1 MNILHSISI
10 GTILMKN
17 QNKDLKRTHFTR
29 RKFLQTAAITTT
41 AAMLPSLTG
50 VAALP
55 DGNVSGLKFEVLP
68 KRRLGRTNRMVSC
81 IGFGGGSRYCNWVA
95 DEDTLQKHIDHAIKL
110 GITYFDSARS
120 YGNGLAEERYGK
132 FLTPKY
138 RDQIFLNSKTME
150 RTYDGVMKEIEIS
163 LKTLKTEYLDLYCM
177 HSIDSVKDVDV
188 LLSPS
193 GGYKAFL
200 KLKNEGVVKNIGFS
214 FHKWNDASR
223 KSFNE
228 FDVDAILCVINA
240 SKYNGNE
247 DGLLPLAAK
256 RDVGII
262 AIKIMGQNALIG
274 NVSGDD
280 LLRYGLSL
288 PISVANVGM
297 DGFSPLE
304 SCVEVGKEPFLSEKE
319 AKKIELKLNFDPKV
333 TRLPYFTG

>member
-1 MNILHSISI
+1 
-10 GTILMKN
+10 MKR
-17 QNKDLKRTHFTR
+17 KHFTR
-29 RKFLQTAAITTT
+29 RKFLQTAAISST
-41 AAMLPSLTG
+41 AAMISSVRG
-50 VAALP
+50 VAAFPESNVPGVKSEALP
-55 DGNVSGLKFEVLP
+55 E
-68 KRRLGRTNRMVSC
+68 RRLGRTNRMVSC

-95 DEDTLQKHIDHAIKL
+95 DEYTLQKHIDHAIKL
-110 GITYFDSARS
+110 GVTYFDCARS
-120 YGNGLAEERYGK
+120 YGDGLAEERYGK

-150 RTYDGVMKEIEIS
+150 RTYDGVMKEIETS
-163 LKTLKTEYLDLYCM
+163 LKTLKTDYLDLYCM

-223 KSFNE
+223 KSFDE

-240 SKYNGNE
+240 SRYNGNE

-256 RDVGII
+256 RDIGII

-304 SCVEVGKEPFLSEKE
+304 SCVEVGKETLLSEEE
-319 AKKIELKLNFDPKV
+319 AKKIELKLNFDPKI
-333 TRLPYFTG
+333 TKLPYFTG

>member
-1 MNILHSISI
+1 
-10 GTILMKN
+10 MKI
-17 QNKDLKRTHFTR
+17 KFTR
-29 RKFLQTAAITTT
+29 RRFLQTATITT
-41 AAMLPSLTG
+41 AAAILPSVKGSAT
-50 VAALP
+50 LP
-55 DGNVSGLKFEVLP
+55 DSIVYGLKSEVLP
-68 KRRLGRTNRMVSC
+68 KRRLGRTDRMVSC

-95 DEDTLQKHIDHAIKL
+95 DDDTLQKHIDHAIKL
-110 GITYFDSARS
+110 GINYYDSARS

-150 RTYDGVMKEIEIS
+150 RTYAGVMKEIEIS
-163 LKTLKTEYLDLYCM
+163 LKTLRTDYLDLYCM
-177 HSIDSVKDVDV
+177 HAIDSVKDVDI
-188 LLSPS
+188 LLSQS

-223 KSFNE
+223 RSFDE

-304 SCVEVGKEPFLSEKE
+304 SCVEVGKENLISEKE
-319 AKKIELKLNFDPKV
+319 AREIELKLNFDPMV
-333 TRLPYFTG
+333 TKLPYFTG